1 MLVDELGG
9 YMASYLTLKKIDAS
23 LYLWLFAQPSLPQQ
37 MPGIIPTPRPTIK
50 VQ

>member
-1 MLVDELGG
+1 ME
-9 YMASYLTLKKIDAS
+9 AS
-23 LYLWLFAQPSLPQQ
+23 LYLWLFVHPSLSEQ